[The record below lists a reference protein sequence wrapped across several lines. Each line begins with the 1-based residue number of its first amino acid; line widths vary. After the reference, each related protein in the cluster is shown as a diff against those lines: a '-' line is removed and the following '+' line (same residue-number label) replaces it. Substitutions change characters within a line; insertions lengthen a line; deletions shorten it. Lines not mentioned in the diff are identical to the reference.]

1 MNRTFSLFFL
11 VLLLFLTGSCHAN
24 VIVEP
29 AELTFVLTDN
39 FLQENTSANITIL
52 NDNNY
57 TINVTWY
64 LEHPNP
70 SSLLRPNRTFI
81 ENLSWIHV
89 TPTWQL
95 VDSYEKRSFSISLV
109 IPPQAN
115 LFDQH
120 WESWVTFTPHTDHST
135 GVFSQEYAVR
145 IYIDT
150 PISSDQPSI
159 PGSNSSGIDFFTLL
173 FIIAGIIT
181 GFLLVILWFRR
192 KKST

>member
-1 MNRTFSLFFL
+1 MNRTLS
-11 VLLLFLTGSCHAN
+11 LLFLLVLFLFTRSCQAN
-24 VIVEP
+24 TIVEP
-29 AELTFVLTDN
+29 AELSVTLTDT
-39 FLQENTSANITIL
+39 FMQENTSANITIL

-70 SSLLRPNRTFI
+70 HSLLRPNRTFI

-95 VDSYEKRSFSISLV
+95 IDSFEKASFSVSLV
-109 IPPQAN
+109 VPPRAD
-115 LFDQH
+115 LCDKH
-120 WESWVTFTPHTDHST
+120 WESWVTFTPHSKQNN

-145 IYIDT
+145 LYIDT
-150 PISSDQPSI
+150 PISFDQSSI
-159 PGSNSSGIDFFTLL
+159 PDSNVPGTDFFIFL
-173 FIIAGIIT
+173 FIIGGIIT
-181 GFLLVILWFRR
+181 GSFLALLWFWK